1 MRLPGSFKEFTVDP
15 VDNSISQIKGSD
27 LKATGYRAALMTLP
41 IPGSQAAHAFCLE
54 HRQIDDAVRDWRM
67 VYPKSRID
75 IVSHEDIET
84 GSVKLTGGG
93 PAYADEWIMVNGI
106 IAVNPLAI
114 RLIVFQKKSLREVF
128 DGALQANG
136 ILADLV

>member
-15 VDNSISQIKGSD
+15 VDHSISQVKGAD
-27 LKATGYRAALMTLP
+27 LKATGYRATLMSLP
-41 IPGSQAAHAFCLE
+41 IAGTKDAQAFCLE
-54 HRQIDDAVRDWRM
+54 HRQIDNAVKDWKSA
-67 VYPKSRID
+67 YPKSRID

-106 IAVNPLAI
+106 VAVNPLAI